1 MIYIIIAGFLALSL
15 FFHSALDAETNI
27 TMIYKQLGW
36 IAVILLLLTGEVC
49 EKSKK
54 IINTLNENNK
64 IIDKSTY
71 TQTFTETQEDAQ
83 QEEEN
88 TTKNVQK
95 GYAIILGIIVIIA
108 LSVLCYAFSNKSEE
122 DVKPIDNTYHTN
134 IDNSHTPAAQMYK

>member
-83 QEEEN
+83 QEEE
-88 TTKNVQK
+88 KERIKAEKARIEAEKARAILEQK
-95 GYAIILGIIVIIA
+95 KQVY
-108 LSVLCYAFSNKSEE
+108 YNKLQESLLQ
-122 DVKPIDNTYHTN
+122 K
-134 IDNSHTPAAQMYK
+134 